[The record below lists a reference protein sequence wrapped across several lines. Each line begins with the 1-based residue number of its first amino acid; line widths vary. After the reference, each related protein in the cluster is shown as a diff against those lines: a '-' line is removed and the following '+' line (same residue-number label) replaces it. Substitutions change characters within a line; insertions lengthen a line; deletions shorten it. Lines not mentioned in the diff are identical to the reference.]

1 MKNSLLHFLFLFIAL
16 LVAQV
21 VCSKIVLFGVA
32 MPVIYIY
39 LILRLPVNY
48 SINWTLT
55 IAFLFGL
62 FVDMFNNTQ
71 GMNSLACTVMAMARR
86 PIFNFFIVLR
96 EDEEGGDPV
105 PCVDTVG
112 IANYLK
118 YLSTLVFIF
127 CTVLFLAQAFTL
139 HNLPLTIL
147 RIIASSVLS
156 LLLIFGIDSLVST
169 EREKRL

>member
-1 MKNSLLHFLFLFIAL
+1 MHFLILFLAL
-16 LVAQV
+16 LIAQV

-48 SINWTLT
+48 STNWTLT

-62 FVDMFNNTQ
+62 FIDMFNNTQ
-71 GMNSLACTVMAMARR
+71 GMNSLACTVMAMTRR
-86 PIFNFFIVLR
+86 PVFNFFIVMR
-96 EDEEGGDPV
+96 EDEEGDPV
-105 PCVDTVG
+105 PNVDTVG
-112 IANYLK
+112 VANYLK
-118 YLSTLVFIF
+118 YLATMVFIF

-139 HNLPLTIL
+139 HNFPLTLL
-147 RIIASSVLS
+147 RIVASSILS
-156 LLLIFGIDSLVST
+156 ILLIFGIDSLVST

>member
-1 MKNSLLHFLFLFIAL
+1 MKNTLFHFLILFAAL
-16 LVAQV
+16 LVAQII
-21 VCSKIVLFGVA
+21 CSKIILFGVA

-39 LILRLPVNY
+39 LILRLPTNY

-71 GMNSLACTVMAMARR
+71 GMNALACTVMTMCRR
-86 PIFNFFIVLR
+86 PIFNLFILKDD
-96 EDEEGGDPV
+96 EDNDPI
-105 PCVDTVG
+105 PSMDSLG
-112 IANYLK
+112 ITNYLK
-118 YLSTLVFIF
+118 YMASMVTIY

-139 HNLPLTIL
+139 HDIGLTLL

-156 LLLIFGIDSLVST
+156 ILLIFGIDSLVST

>member
-1 MKNSLLHFLFLFIAL
+1 MKNSLLHFLILFITL

-32 MPVIYIY
+32 MPIIYIY

-48 SINWTLT
+48 STNWTLT

-62 FVDMFNNTQ
+62 FIDMFNNTQ
-71 GMNSLACTVMAMARR
+71 GMNSLACTVMAMAKR
-86 PIFNFFIVLR
+86 PVFNFFIVLR
-96 EDEEGGDPV
+96 EDEEGDPV
-105 PCVDTVG
+105 PNVDTVG

-118 YLSTLVFIF
+118 YLATMVFIF
-127 CTVLFLAQAFTL
+127 CTVLFMAQAFTL

-147 RIIASSVLS
+147 RIVASSFLS
-156 LLLIFGIDSLVST
+156 ILLIFGIDSLVST